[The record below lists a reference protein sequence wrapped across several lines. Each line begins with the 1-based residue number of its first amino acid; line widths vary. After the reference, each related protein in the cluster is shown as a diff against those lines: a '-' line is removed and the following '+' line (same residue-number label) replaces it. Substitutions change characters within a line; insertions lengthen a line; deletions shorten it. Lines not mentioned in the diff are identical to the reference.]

1 MRTYAELPGLMTQ
14 MTGDEKHG
22 PSATSTLD
30 VLWVLY
36 DQVLRVSPDTV
47 GDPGRDRFLLSKGHG
62 PAAYYAVLAAK
73 EFFPESWLAG
83 FGSAGSRLGYHP
95 DRSLVP
101 GVEIASGSLGHGLP
115 IGVGV
120 AHGLLARGLPGLGDS
135 APRVYVLVGD
145 AELDEGSN
153 SEAIVYAG
161 GGGPAEPHRG
171 RGRQPVLHLR
181 LGAGRDRGALRRR
194 RLVDHAG
201 VWAGPFRAGRRVPG
215 HRGWRGLGWSA
226 ARGGDRRGQGVMVM
240 PDMRTVFAETASALL
255 DEDPL
260 AAVVLAEISVDMFGK
275 AAARHP
281 DRVLNVGIREQLMVS
296 VGGGLALAGMRPI
309 VHTYAPFLVERAYEQ
324 VKLDLAHQD
333 AHAVLVSIGASYDSS
348 SSGRTHQAPEDV
360 ALLDSV
366 PGFSVVVPGH
376 PAEVEALLRG
386 AVDALDAGS
395 TYLRLSTE
403 TNLEARPVSASLQV
417 VRSGRRA
424 VVVAVGPVLA
434 PVLDAVADLDV
445 TVAYATT
452 VRPFDVSGLRALEA
466 GSGAVVL
473 VEPYL
478 AGTSSHAVASGL
490 TSRPHRLLSLGV
502 PRTELRQ
509 YGTPADHASAYGLDA
524 AGIRRSV
531 TGFLG
536 WTS

>member
-1 MRTYAELPGLMTQ
+1 M
-14 MTGDEKHG
+14 
-22 PSATSTLD
+22 S
-30 VLWVLY
+30 
-36 DQVLRVSPDTV
+36 
-47 GDPGRDRFLLSKGHG
+47 
-62 PAAYYAVLAAK
+62 
-73 EFFPESWLAG
+73 
-83 FGSAGSRLGYHP
+83 
-95 DRSLVP
+95 
-101 GVEIASGSLGHGLP
+101 
-115 IGVGV
+115 
-120 AHGLLARGLPGLGDS
+120 
-135 APRVYVLVGD
+135 
-145 AELDEGSN
+145 
-153 SEAIVYAG
+153 
-161 GGGPAEPHRG
+161 
-171 RGRQPVLHLR
+171 
-181 LGAGRDRGALRRR
+181 
-194 RLVDHAG
+194 
-201 VWAGPFRAGRRVPG
+201 
-215 HRGWRGLGWSA
+215 
-226 ARGGDRRGQGVMVM
+226 
-240 PDMRTVFAETASALL
+240 DMRTVFAETASALL

-275 AAARHP
+275 AAARYP

-333 AHAVLVSIGASYDSS
+333 AHAALVSIGASYDSS

-376 PAEVEALLRG
+376 PAEVEALLRE
-386 AVDALDAGS
+386 AVGALDAGS

-424 VVVAVGPVLA
+424 VVVAVGPMLS
-434 PVLDAVADLDV
+434 PVLEAVADLDV

-452 VRPFDVSGLRALEA
+452 VRPFDAPGLRALEA